1 MKGLITLGVI
11 GLIAAIGSMLV
22 VKKMNEDPGQML
34 AVAFG
39 NPADGQVEI
48 HTVVLMGMV
57 AADPV
62 RTDPISGYPY
72 WDEWLEQ
79 HWDLRDADGDRIPL
93 ERSNHSAFINLKEAG
108 GGFEFFLVGKV
119 PQGDVCTFDYIPRKN
134 EKRRYR
140 HNFTA
145 PSGDQKLKRYTFEL
159 FEGE

>member
-22 VKKMNEDPGQML
+22 VKKMNEDPGQMV

-57 AADPV
+57 AAEPV
-62 RTDPISGYPY
+62 RVDAISGFPY

-79 HWDLRDADGDRIPL
+79 HWDLRDGKGNRVSL
-93 ERSNHSAFINLKEAG
+93 ERASNSSVINHREAG
-108 GGFEFFLVGKV
+108 NAFEFFLVGRV
-119 PQGDVCTFDYIPRKN
+119 PQGDACTFEYIPRKR

-140 HNFTA
+140 YSFTA
-145 PSGDQKLKRYTFEL
+145 PSSQVAMKRHTFEL
-159 FEGE
+159 VEGE